1 MKNKK
6 IFNRNNSS
14 IMRAKLSFDEGFAE
28 RPIYTIKGFVTE
40 KEKGVNM
47 IELIRD
53 NFGICDEDMRKVIRE
68 RLEEYNKNFFTPI
81 EKMRKSVAKPV
92 EWKRDERGNII

>member
-6 IFNRNNSS
+6 LFGKSRSA

-28 RPIYTIKGFVTE
+28 RPIYVIKGSVNE
-40 KEKGVNM
+40 KDKGINM

-53 NFGICDEDMRKVIRE
+53 NFGICDEDMRKVMIE
-68 RLEEYNKNFFTPI
+68 RLEEYNRDFFRPI
-81 EKMRKSVAKPV
+81 EKKGKEPIK
-92 EWKRDERGNII
+92 WKRDSRGNII